1 MEESTNVPA
10 PQPRPDAAGALD
22 ETRQRLKNL
31 ESRDWWLW
39 GTAVT
44 VLLLI
49 ASALFVLQ
57 LPGLLHEKEIPQ
69 SRELDMAV
77 RALFALVAL
86 FSGFAIYQ
94 QIAIK
99 RLRGN
104 MASQIGMIAAL
115 EARAEVFEKLAI
127 LDPLTGLFNRRFA
140 TDHLPSEIARAERQG
155 YPFTL
160 LMIDLN
166 GFKQIN
172 DIYGHAAGDL
182 ALREFAHALKK
193 SVRSSDLPVRI
204 GGDEF
209 MVLLPECRAY
219 SVPQTLA
226 RLKGLTI
233 SHNGSE
239 FPLKFSAG
247 WAEWRPGETPE
258 QLIDRTDHAV
268 YTDKRTGKAAEQ
280 VMRAEAH
287 QREGQKLQV
296 VGQMTGRVAHDFNNL
311 MTVITGYSE
320 MVLGSLE
327 AENPL
332 RPQVENIRKAA
343 SHAAQL
349 TQQLLAFTRKT
360 PTAPRIVNLND
371 VLSDMEGLIR
381 PMLGERV
388 HLVIHRDKA
397 LGNIQ
402 VPSAYIE
409 RIVMA
414 LVNNARDAIAGS
426 GDISVATANVI
437 LDDEFERTHPGARP
451 GAYVRLVVADSG
463 SGMDGDTLA
472 RIFEHVT
479 PGDSGKLKR
488 PSLVTLYGIVKQ
500 IGGYITA
507 ESELRRGSRFTVYFP
522 QYVSPLQPNL
532 VEFPDTAQEGK
543 RTVLVVE
550 SVDTLREMTSEVL
563 RSEGFHVLQ
572 ATNAADAISLATN
585 HSGPILLT
593 LTDLLLPGTSAREL
607 AAVLTERRPEMKVLY
622 MGGYTETGGTF
633 DDIVRG
639 PAFLES
645 PFSTADLSRK
655 VEQLLGTGVA
665 NSFAD

>member
-1 MEESTNVPA
+1 MEESTNVPV
-10 PQPRPDAAGALD
+10 PPSTPDAAGALE

-44 VLLLI
+44 ILLLI
-49 ASALFVLQ
+49 VSALFVLQ
-57 LPGLLHEKEIPQ
+57 LPGLLHEGQMPQ
-69 SRELDMAV
+69 RRDLDLAV
-77 RALFALVAL
+77 RALFVLVAI

-94 QIAIK
+94 QVSIK
-99 RLRGN
+99 RLRGR

-193 SVRSSDLPVRI
+193 SVRSSDLPVRM

-226 RLKGLTI
+226 RLKGLVI

-258 QLIDRTDHAV
+258 QLIERTDHAV

-280 VMRAEAH
+280 VLRAEAH
-287 QREGQKLQV
+287 QREGQKMQV

-320 MVLGSLE
+320 MVLGSLQ
-327 AENPL
+327 ASDPL

-343 SHAAQL
+343 AHASQL

-360 PTAPRIVNLND
+360 PTAPRIVNLNQ
-371 VLSDMEGLIR
+371 VLGDMEDLIR

-388 HLVIHRDKA
+388 NLIIDRGKD
-397 LGNIQ
+397 LENIQ
-402 VPSAYIE
+402 VPTAYIE

-414 LVNNARDAIAGS
+414 LVNNARDAIAGA
-426 GDISVATANVI
+426 GDITIATGNVI

-463 SGMDGDTLA
+463 VGMDADTLA
-472 RIFEHVT
+472 RIFEHVS

-522 QYVSPLQPNL
+522 QYVAPLQTNL
-532 VEFPDTAQEGK
+532 TGFADTTQEGK

-550 SVDTLREMTSEVL
+550 SVDTLREMTCDVL
-563 RSEGFHVLQ
+563 RSEGYHVLQ
-572 ATNAADAISLATN
+572 ATNAADAIALAGS

-593 LTDLLLPGTSAREL
+593 LTDIVLPGTSSREL
-607 AAVLTERRPEMKVLY
+607 AAVLIERRPEMRVLF
-622 MGGYTETGGTF
+622 MGGYAETGGTY

-639 PAFLES
+639 PAYLES

-655 VEQLLGTGVA
+655 IEQVLGAAAV